1 MLGFLQQF
9 AHKAEMRESRD
20 EMLLGE
26 IVRAMA
32 RKGHPAIQFR
42 ATDGR
47 QQVRFKTVRDPLLNS
62 VFITLDRR
70 TGGSA
75 LSEAVLGSKAT
86 LRIVA
91 EVKNRLAD
99 PDDLIA
105 MYQTDLQ
112 NLFKVPVMG
121 GIKLNHQLNSVLAT
135 TNTVIEIGDYIG
147 KGDAGVDKL
156 AGLLDGTIARL
167 SEKLEPY
174 KK

>member
-20 EMLLGE
+20 EMLVGE

-32 RKGHPAIQFR
+32 RKGHPAISFR
-42 ATDGR
+42 ANEGR
-47 QQVRFKTVRDPLLNS
+47 QVIRFKTVRDPILNS
-62 VFITLDRR
+62 VFVALDRK

-86 LRIVA
+86 LRITA

-99 PDDLIA
+99 PDDLIH
-105 MYQTDLQ
+105 MYRTDLQ
-112 NLFKVPVMG
+112 NLFKMPVMG

-135 TNTVIEIGDYIG
+135 TQTIIEINDYVG
-147 KGDAGVDKL
+147 KGEDGAQKL
-156 AGLLDGTIARL
+156 VALLDKTIGAL
-167 SEKLEPY
+167 TEKLEPY